1 MDEVREQKRDN
12 AIMCNSVWVR
22 AHHSIEKQ
30 FIYFVYLF
38 FSFNLIPHFLFYR
51 PTDFDF
57 KLVFIAIP
65 VSLKSVLCLVLFLT
79 LLTSAEV
86 DLTRW
91 RRLVHRRRAASF
103 IKGTSSDP
111 LVHVLPPPA
120 SIRIHHG
127 SSHPFLR
134 A

>member
-1 MDEVREQKRDN
+1 
-12 AIMCNSVWVR
+12 MCNSACVCAR
-22 AHHSIEKQ
+22 ARDHHSIEKQ
-30 FIYFVYLF
+30 FLYLVYLF
-38 FSFNLIPHFLFYR
+38 FCFNLIPHFLFYR
-51 PTDFDF
+51 VTNFDF
-57 KLVFIAIP
+57 KLVFIAIS

-79 LLTSAEV
+79 LVTSAGV

-111 LVHVLPPPA
+111 LVHVLPSPA